1 MTKRYSGLV
10 AIGAAALLAVAGAAP
25 AAAQETTDIHMVAAA
40 YTKAMQ
46 PYFNDLAA
54 RFMEENPD
62 INVTVEAVSWDN
74 NALDNKIKTMVAAGE
89 PPDIANLNYFASF
102 AADDLLYTADQIVD
116 QATLDDLIPAFR
128 ENSKYEGVEYAVP
141 DLASDRLFFYNKDI
155 LEAAGVEA
163 PPATW
168 SELEA
173 AAEKIKA
180 YDPNI
185 IPLALPMGSEEAQAE
200 FLIWAGGNGGTY
212 YDGENWVVN
221 SAENVETLDFLKS
234 LTEKGYT
241 QPNPGS
247 TDRTKHAW
255 QTLFATGTAA
265 MVNGAVFLMNE
276 MENTYKS
283 DVDYG
288 VSPFLAND
296 GKESI
301 TLGVQD
307 YFFGFKKEGNQEAIQ
322 KFLSFLFLPD
332 NYAAFLQAAGDFLPA
347 TLSAA
352 PLVSANPALAPFIEV
367 LPSAVFYPGDQAEWP
382 AVLGAMQQTIGTAF
396 TGADSQEVLDTINA
410 AGEQ

>member
-1 MTKRYSGLV
+1 MATRLSRLV
-10 AIGAAALLAVAGAAP
+10 TLGAAGLLVVAGAAP
-25 AAAQETTDIHMVAAA
+25 AAAQDKTSIHMIAAS
-40 YTKAMQ
+40 YTQQMQ
-46 PYFNDLAA
+46 PYFDDLAA
-54 RFMEENPD
+54 RFMEANPD
-62 INVTVEAVSWDN
+62 IEVTVEVVSWDQ

-102 AADDLLYTADQIVD
+102 AADGLLYTAAEIVD

-168 SELEA
+168 SELVA

-180 YDPNI
+180 YDSNI
-185 IPLALPMGSEEAQAE
+185 IPLALPLGSEEAQAE
-200 FLIWAGGNGGTY
+200 FLIWAGGNGGQY
-212 YDGENWVVN
+212 FDGEKWVVN

-247 TDRTKHAW
+247 TARTKDAW
-255 QTLFATGTAA
+255 QTLFATGVAA
-265 MVNGAVFLMNE
+265 MVNGAIFLPGE
-276 MENTYKS
+276 MKNTYKS
-283 DVDYG
+283 NVNFG
-288 VSPFLAND
+288 VAPFPYAD

-307 YFFGFKKEGNQEAIQ
+307 YFFGFKKEGNQEAVQ
-322 KFLSFLFLPD
+322 RFLSFLFLPD
-332 NYAAFLQAAGDFLPA
+332 NYAAFLEAAGGFLPA
-347 TLSAA
+347 TKSAGEA
-352 PLVSANPALAPFIEV
+352 MSSNPDLAPFIEV
-367 LPSAVFYPGDQAEWP
+367 LPSAIFYPSDQAAWP
-382 AVLGAMQQTIGTAF
+382 AVLGAIQQNIGAAF
-396 TGADSQEVLDTINA
+396 TGEDSQAVLDKINA
-410 AGEQ
+410 AGGE